1 MKVGDLVRF
10 DGDVGIVVEPA
21 WVSVDGTVGILINGD
36 FRYPHAMFLEK
47 VI

>member
-10 DGDVGIVVEPA
+10 DGDVGIVVESA
-21 WVSVDGTVGILINGD
+21 CVDRWQVGILINGG